1 MDIEDLSK
9 IDIERCS
16 FYDNFEERSD
26 SFKFPKGI
34 FTLDDLKQLGKQ
46 TDMCPYFLARRFLI
60 SADVIVYNYNYLLD
74 PKIANLVSS
83 ELQQDCIVVFD
94 ECHNIDNACIEALSM
109 NLNRKSLELAGQNL
123 RTLEL
128 RLQEEKKRGAER
140 LAKEYQQLV
149 RGLAQQ
155 NTIKSENEMLSHPI
169 LQKDV
174 LKESIPGSIR
184 KAEHFVPMLRKL
196 IVYLKEKLSST

>member
-1 MDIEDLSK
+1 M
-9 IDIERCS
+9 
-16 FYDNFEERSD
+16 
-26 SFKFPKGI
+26 
-34 FTLDDLKQLGKQ
+34 
-46 TDMCPYFLARRFLI
+46 
-60 SADVIVYNYNYLLD
+60 
-74 PKIANLVSS
+74 
-83 ELQQDCIVVFD
+83 VFD

-174 LKESIPGSIR
+174 LKESVPGSIR